1 MRGRNFHDSF
11 MILDEAQN
19 ATFNQIKMF
28 LTRIGRNSKAIING
42 DPKQTDLYIDMKG
55 GFENCID
62 KLEGIEGISI
72 CKLEGTD
79 IVRND
84 IIAKILNRLND

>member
-1 MRGRNFHDSF
+1 

-19 ATFNQIKMF
+19 ATFDQIKMF
-28 LTRIGRNSKAIING
+28 ITRIGRNSKAVING
-42 DPKQTDLYIDMKG
+42 DPEQTDLYAHMKG
-55 GFENCID
+55 GFEKCID
-62 KLEGIEGISI
+62 RLDGLEGISI
-72 CKLEGTD
+72 CNLEGTD